1 MNTNSTTESNMPQRV
16 IFLSALLEHGVVD
29 TTGKLLGKLADII
42 VRLRGSDYP
51 QVSALVLRMG
61 TGTIFV
67 PIADVRDIGGDRI
80 GGDRIEL
87 ATARLDVR
95 PFERREGEVLLRKD
109 VLGHRLI
116 DVERVEIVRAHDVR
130 LARADDGWVATGLDV
145 RKPHWWGG
153 KTNHASHPS
162 RDWSSFE
169 ALIGHEPSLIVRS
182 RFGQLQ
188 RLKAAE
194 IADLIETATSTEQ
207 NEILTQ
213 VHDDPELEA
222 DVFEELDDDR
232 QARVLKTRSAAE
244 VADVLAR
251 MRTDDAADAI
261 ADMPHDRRGAV
272 LDALPAPQRAKILTL
287 LGYHNATAGGLMALE
302 FIALSERE
310 TVGHALE
317 RVRTATGQQPEA
329 LTTIYSLDDGGA
341 LVGCISLV
349 SAIQQDPSA
358 VLREVVIGDPI
369 HASPSDDIIE
379 ITTRMADFNLLTLPV
394 IDDTGHILGVITV
407 DDALEA
413 AIPED
418 WRRRGKQQRE
428 TVLGSVEPG

>member
-1 MNTNSTTESNMPQRV
+1 MNTNSSTESSTPVRV
-16 IFLSALLEHGVVD
+16 IFLSTLLEHSVVD
-29 TTGKLLGKLADII
+29 ATGKLLGKLADII

-51 QVSALVLRMG
+51 HVSALVLRMG

-80 GGDRIEL
+80 EL
-87 ATARLDVR
+87 GTARLDVR

-116 DVERVEIVRAHDVR
+116 DVERVEFVRAHDVR

-162 RDWSSFE
+162 RDWLSFE

-182 RFGQLQ
+182 RFGQLH

-194 IADLIETATSTEQ
+194 IADLIETATATEQ

-213 VHDDPELEA
+213 VHGDPELEA
-222 DVFEELDDDR
+222 DVFEELDDER
-232 QARVLKTRSAAE
+232 QAQLLKTRSATEVAE
-244 VADVLAR
+244 VLSR

-261 ADMPHDRRGAV
+261 SDMSQDRRGVV
-272 LDALPAPQRAKILTL
+272 LAALPDLQRSRILTL
-287 LGYHNATAGGLMALE
+287 LGYNDATAGGLMALE
-302 FIALSERE
+302 FVALSESL
-310 TVGHALE
+310 TIGDALE
-317 RVRTATGQQPEA
+317 MVRTATGQQPEA
-329 LTTIYSLDDGGA
+329 LTTIYSLDDDNT
-341 LVGCISLV
+341 LTGCISLV
-349 SAIQQDPSA
+349 SALQQDPSA
-358 VLREVVIGDPI
+358 VLREVVTGDPI
-369 HASPSDDIIE
+369 HASPSDDIID

-394 IDDTGHILGVITV
+394 IDDRGHILGVITV

-418 WRRRGKQQRE
+418 WRRREKQQHE
-428 TVLGSVEPG
+428 TILGTSEPR